1 MRRVPGRV
9 FSPRPQGWISLR
21 WALCWPPAW
30 SRSPSWARIRST
42 SDKNYE
48 IPPLP
53 TNAWRTQEQVGTL
66 GDTASP
72 LGLVRAQETAVPPAY

>member
-1 MRRVPGRV
+1 MLATCLEQVSQLGPHSFHFR
-9 FSPRPQGWISLR
+9 QKLR
-21 WALCWPPAW
+21 
-30 SRSPSWARIRST
+30 
-42 SDKNYE
+42 D
-48 IPPLP
+48 PPLP